1 MTLENLIALTGAKNM
16 TPGLPLDTQVS
27 CGYTCDLLSWGHGTR
42 QAGHGLD
49 HRADAHERHR
59 RGLPDGNG
67 GGYYSRGYPDGGTL
81 LEKAREEGV
90 AVLQSDKTAFAL
102 CALLAQHGLPSSQP
116 GD

>member
-27 CGYTCDLLSWGHGTR
+27 CGYTCDLLSWVMAHGKQGMAWITV
-42 QAGHGLD
+42 QTHMSVIAVASLMEMAAVIIPEGIQM
-49 HRADAHERHR
+49 EE
-59 RGLPDGNG
+59 P
-67 GGYYSRGYPDGGTL
+67 S